1 MLTHN
6 LKVQKNQDVSSTAA
20 LGYFSS
26 WPENLALQESRC
38 TPYPERPSSWWGQP
52 NFPQTAGL
60 FLGWNSEV
68 LLGWSLWS
76 VHTSRFDLIH
86 DSSNE
91 HFGRVSSSKTRTS
104 TYSTS
109 TNFEKQRI
117 HLRMKVGSQHHNNHG
132 VVGSQH
138 HNIHLRICEIWT
150 CFFSSRWINYVIHD
164 GPYSDPN
171 LRT

>member
-1 MLTHN
+1 MWC
-6 LKVQKNQDVSSTAA
+6 VSSFSASTKPGPKGKWFFKLPEIFGPATKIKVHAIPRKTFFVVGAA
-20 LGYFSS
+20 QFSS
-26 WPENLALQESRC
+26 NRRAVFGVKL
-38 TPYPERPSSWWGQP
+38 WG
-52 NFPQTAGL
+52 
-60 FLGWNSEV
+60 V
-68 LLGWSLWS
+68 VGWSLWS

-91 HFGRVSSSKTRTS
+91 HFGRVSSSKTTTS

-150 CFFSSRWINYVIHD
+150 CFVSSRWINYVIHD